1 MASNS
6 KVFSLVTGYAGFFLV
21 LLNSTPA
28 AKTIAC
34 RVAGFTTPT
43 QYDESRMTKT
53 HYSDEDGEASESS
66 LREFSDKWQRVA
78 IGLFSVIGLEISLGL
93 AIITTAHAGI
103 EDYVVQSWLQVA
115 VWVSSY
121 FGFENIKNVEAR
133 VTNGFVSLLRSRY
146 VWSCSPLLSSLSP
159 HSPSDTLRESSRFG
173 PVCSHSSSRV

>member
-1 MASNS
+1 MTSNS
-6 KVFSLVTGYAGFFLV
+6 RVFSLVTGYAGFFLV

-53 HYSDEDGEASESS
+53 HYSDEDGEASENS

-133 VTNGFVSLLRSRY
+133 VANGFVSLLRSRY
-146 VWSCSPLLSSLSP
+146 VWGCSPLLSSLSP
-159 HSPSDTLRESSRFG
+159 HSPSDTLRESSPFG